1 MKTQITA
8 EKADTKRACEKT
20 SYEIRRRWN
29 KANYTH
35 MSFDIKKEDAE
46 RFRAKCKAEGVAQAA
61 ILKEAIYKF
70 LDEESRE
77 Q

>member
-1 MKTQITA
+1 MNTQTKTEKA
-8 EKADTKRACEKT
+8 EKKRACEKT
-20 SYEIRRRWN
+20 SYETRRRWN

-35 MSFDIKKEDAE
+35 MQFDIKKEDAE
-46 RFRAKCKAEGVAQAA
+46 RFKAKCKAEGVAQAA